1 MSKALE
7 TLRTGLVGCAL
18 AAALFGAFAALKA
31 NACTA
36 MVTGDAAEIA
46 FDRPVSGWEREYR
59 GEGFSLKSWWMGPE
73 VAGESAWATESLP
86 IGNGWFGATV
96 FFSCDTNWS
105 FDPQIMLSGVCEKD
119 PGLPGRV
126 EGFVRR
132 AAEARRRYMHLED
145 CSAGQRFLHDLH
157 VLHG

>member
-18 AAALFGAFAALKA
+18 AAALFGAFAAFKA

-86 IGNGWFGATV
+86 IGNGWFGASV
-96 FFSCDTNWS
+96 FGWVADERVQITHKALYLDPVYPDASQRGVATLTNTEA
-105 FDPQIMLSGVCEKD
+105 LKT
-119 PGLPGRV
+119 LP
-126 EGFVRR
+126 
-132 AAEARRRYMHLED
+132 
-145 CSAGQRFLHDLH
+145 
-157 VLHG
+157 